1 MGIQPISMVA
11 TNLPITPQ
19 DPQCSMVNQEPTLIL
34 PIGDEIVDD
43 LGPNILHTKRV
54 IEICDQ
60 CGNISHVRCL
70 KSTALL
76 LFTSSSSVLQC
87 FAHLI
92 VHETAC

>member
-19 DPQCSMVNQEPTLIL
+19 DPQCSMVNQEQTLIL

-60 CGNISHVRCL
+60 CGKYLSCSLL
-70 KSTALL
+70 KIHS
-76 LFTSSSSVLQC
+76 
-87 FAHLI
+87 I
-92 VHETAC
+92 VAVC